1 MTAAQASPA
10 RRFTWLID
18 VLYDY
23 NVKLVMS
30 AEVEAAE
37 LYTEGVLSNEFFRTE
52 SRITEMQSK
61 EYMQRER
68 RSYVKL

>member
-23 NVKLVMS
+23 KVKFVMS
-30 AEVEAAE
+30 AEVPPAE

-52 SRITEMQSK
+52 SRIMEMQSK
-61 EYMQRER
+61 EYMQQDR

>member
-1 MTAAQASPA
+1 MSASQASPA

-30 AEVEAAE
+30 AEVQAAE

-61 EYMQRER
+61 EYMQKAR